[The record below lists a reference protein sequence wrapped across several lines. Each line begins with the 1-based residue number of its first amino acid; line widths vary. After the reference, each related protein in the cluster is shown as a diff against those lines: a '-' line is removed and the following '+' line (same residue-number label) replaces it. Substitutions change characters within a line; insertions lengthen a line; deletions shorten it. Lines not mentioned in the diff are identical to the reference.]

1 MYFQKN
7 TIVHDSD
14 ANGRTMITAQT
25 GIITI
30 EIIPRDLVS
39 SSVKN
44 IVQMIKTVDHLN
56 GHGTTV
62 RGGSAEYVRVNLTLQ
77 KVTPIIG
84 LAEKNVS

>member
-1 MYFQKN
+1 
-7 TIVHDSD
+7 
-14 ANGRTMITAQT
+14 MITAQT

-30 EIIPRDLVS
+30 KIIPRDLVS

-44 IVQMIKTVDHLN
+44 IVQMIKTVEHSN

-77 KVTPIIG
+77 
-84 LAEKNVS
+84 